1 MKGLLNKKK
10 QLIIGSAIL
19 LMIFVG
25 VAAFF
30 LCRVEDEGTILVY
43 NGASETVAAISDGE
57 SFSQRFTSP
66 NNGLIKINV
75 RIAIENGKPE
85 NGEVLFTLRDG
96 NGDVVGEQATDVSRL
111 RSNGPVLM
119 AFDEQKKSEGET
131 YELTVATDGI
141 ASESALSLLGEI
153 QGDTVNAFLSAIYA
167 LHYPPTYFLVI
178 MLVIGICLVP
188 AFTVGKNTKE
198 VTSNE

>member
-1 MKGLLNKKK
+1 MKGLLNKK
-10 QLIIGSAIL
+10 QLIICGVIL
-19 LMIFVG
+19 LVIFVG

-30 LCRVEDEGTILVY
+30 LCQVEDESTILVY
-43 NGASETVAAISDGE
+43 NGASETVAALSDGE

-66 NNGLIKINV
+66 NNGLVKINV

-119 AFDEQKKSEGET
+119 AFDEQKESEGET

-141 ASESALSLLGEI
+141 ASESALSLMGET
-153 QGDTVNAFLSAIYA
+153 QGDTVNAFLSAIYTH
-167 LHYPPTYFLVI
+167 HYLPTYFLVI

-198 VTSNE
+198 VASNE